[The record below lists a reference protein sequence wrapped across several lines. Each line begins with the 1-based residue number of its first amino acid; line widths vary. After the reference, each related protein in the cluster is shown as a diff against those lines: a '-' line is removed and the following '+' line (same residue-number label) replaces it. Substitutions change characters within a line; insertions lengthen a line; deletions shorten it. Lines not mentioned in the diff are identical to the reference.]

1 VIRRENGLLQRE
13 VVRGFR
19 EKEYRE
25 WSVFCG
31 RRECGERGS

>member
-1 VIRRENGLLQRE
+1 VIRRGNGLLQRE

-25 WSVFCG
+25 
-31 RRECGERGS
+31 